1 MEVEVRFTVP
11 LKSVAEIPVAA
22 GFPPRA
28 YYALPH
34 RERTI
39 VVSLLHLNLSQEKNI
54 F

>member
-11 LKSVAEIPVAA
+11 LKSVTKIPIAA

-28 YYALPH
+28 YYALLH

-39 VVSLLHLNLSQEKNI
+39 FVSLLHLNLSQENNI
-54 F
+54 Y